1 MGFLSKLW
9 ENWGKGENAG
19 PETKP
24 AKKTVKKAAKKTAK
38 KKTTTKKATK
48 KKAKRKQSLYLECIN
63 KEPLGGWSDS
73 TFNWG
78 VTARKN
84 AQTSDIRQEIES
96 KQLDLKGKKVLC
108 LAGGV
113 GRCANDLR
121 QFGCEVTN
129 SDIQKQYVT
138 MGKRL
143 YPEVKH
149 IQYDILG
156 DPLSGYDY
164 VVNEN
169 CWSSPWDRK
178 MNLAICLKWKDY
190 ATLLPTTI
198 TLKIWKFN
206 SKQLSNFYKQEEEVG
221 TKHIEDY
228 FSHGAIRG
236 IIPKDSL
243 QDIEIKDYVVNLTN
257 PFIKIPECT
266 THDYQ
271 LFGIPMHGLDGYLKG
286 LLVNKGYKVKFL
298 NTAEEPATRNTR
310 WKKQNKKLSFFSF
323 TKQGD

>member
-1 MGFLSKLW
+1 M
-9 ENWGKGENAG
+9 
-19 PETKP
+19 
-24 AKKTVKKAAKKTAK
+24 
-38 KKTTTKKATK
+38 
-48 KKAKRKQSLYLECIN
+48 
-63 KEPLGGWSDS
+63 
-73 TFNWG
+73 
-78 VTARKN
+78 
-84 AQTSDIRQEIES
+84 
-96 KQLDLKGKKVLC
+96 DLKGKKVLC

-149 IQYDILG
+149 IQYDILEY
-156 DPLSGYDY
+156 PLYGYDY

-169 CWSSPWDRK
+169 CWTSPWSMK
-178 MNLAICLKWKDY
+178 MNLQICKKWKDY
-190 ATLLPTTI
+190 ATLLPSTL

-206 SKQLSNFYKQEEEVG
+206 SKQLADFYKQEEEIG

-228 FSHGAIRG
+228 LSGGAIRG
-236 IIPKDSL
+236 IIPKTSL
-243 QDIEIKDYVVNLTN
+243 QDIEEKDYVVDLTN

-271 LFGIPMHGLDGYLKG
+271 LFGIPMHGLEGYIKG
-286 LLVNKGYKVKFL
+286 LFVNKGY
-298 NTAEEPATRNTR
+298 NISSR
-310 WKKQNKKLSFFSF
+310 WGANN
-323 TKQGD
+323 

>member
-9 ENWGKGENAG
+9 ENWGKGLDPA
-19 PETKP
+19 PKTKSG
-24 AKKTVKKAAKKTAK
+24 KKAPTVKKAAKKKAK

-48 KKAKRKQSLYLECIN
+48 KKAKKKQSLYLRCIN
-63 KEPLGGWSDS
+63 KEPLGGWEDS
-73 TFNWG
+73 TFNHG

-113 GRCANDLR
+113 GRGANDLR

-129 SDIQKQYVT
+129 SDVQEQYVT

-149 IQYDILG
+149 IWHDILG

-169 CWSSPWDRK
+169 CWSNTMSWK
-178 MNLAICLKWKDY
+178 MNIAICSKWKDY

-206 SKQLSNFYKQEEEVG
+206 SKMLSDYYKQEEEVG
-221 TKHIEDY
+221 TKHVEDY
-228 FSHGAIRG
+228 FSHGVIEG
-236 IIPKDSL
+236 IIPRKFL
-243 QDIEIKDYVVNLTN
+243 QDLEEKDFVLDLTN
-257 PFIKIPECT
+257 PFINIPECT

-271 LFGIPMHGLDGYLKG
+271 LFGIPMHGLPVYLKG
-286 LLVNKGYKVKFL
+286 LFVNKGYKEKFS
-298 NTAEEPATRNTR
+298 NSNIFRKQPVRRNRR
-310 WKKQNKKLSFFSF
+310 WKFKYKE
-323 TKQGD
+323 D